1 MAAPKSSDIN
11 GLRKAAILVVLVG
24 PERASKLLKE
34 LTEEEVEMLTLEVAN
49 LGKISDEEKNNVLNE
64 FFELM
69 KVKEFIKEGGV
80 DYAKK
85 LLEEAFGPEQAI
97 KIIENL
103 VTNLQVKPFDFLK
116 RIDIA
121 QITNVLQNEHPQTV
135 ALVLCYLPPAAAA
148 QVIAGLPEDLQ
159 VDVIKRIS
167 IMDRA
172 TPDVVKEVE
181 SRMKDRL
188 SSFAAQPFSQV
199 GGIETTAEIMNNI
212 DRTVSKNIFD
222 RLSESDPKLS
232 EEIRKKMFVFE
243 DILKLDDR
251 TIQRILREVDTRDLT
266 LSLKG
271 ASEELK
277 NKILSNMSQR
287 ASQMIQEELEFMGP
301 VRLKDVDEAQQRIV
315 AIIRKLEESGE
326 IIIAGGGGEEL
337 IV

>member
-1 MAAPKSSDIN
+1 MAADQSKIN
-11 GLRKAAILVVLVG
+11 GIRKAAILVVLVG

-34 LTEEEVEMLTLEVAN
+34 LTEDEVEMLTLEVAN
-49 LGKISDEEKNNVLNE
+49 LGKISDEEKNTILNE

-188 SSFAAQPFSQV
+188 SAFAAQPFSQV

-326 IIIAGGGGEEL
+326 IIIAGGGGGEEL

>member
-1 MAAPKSSDIN
+1 MAAQNSGVN

-24 PERASKLLKE
+24 PDRASKLLKE

-271 ASEELK
+271 ASEDLK
-277 NKILSNMSQR
+277 NKILTNMSQR

>member
-1 MAAPKSSDIN
+1 
-11 GLRKAAILVVLVG
+11 
-24 PERASKLLKE
+24 
-34 LTEEEVEMLTLEVAN
+34 
-49 LGKISDEEKNNVLNE
+49 
-64 FFELM
+64 M

-271 ASEELK
+271 ASEDLK
-277 NKILSNMSQR
+277 NKILTNMSQR

>member
-1 MAAPKSSDIN
+1 MADNSPALT
-11 GLRKAAILVVLVG
+11 GLRKAAILIVLVG
-24 PERASKLLKE
+24 PERASKILKE
-34 LTEEEVEMLTLEVAN
+34 LNDEEVEMLTLEVAN
-49 LGKISDEEKNNVLNE
+49 LGKISDQEKDSVLNE

-116 RIDIA
+116 RIDIT

-159 VDVIKRIS
+159 VDVVKRIS

-212 DRTVSKNIFD
+212 DRNVSKNIFD

-271 ASEELK
+271 SSEELK
-277 NKILSNMSQR
+277 SKILSNMSQR

-315 AIIRKLEESGE
+315 SIIRKLEETGE

>member
-1 MAAPKSSDIN
+1 MPKENDITSS
-11 GLRKAAILVVLVG
+11 GLRKAAILVVLIG

-34 LTEEEVEMLTLEVAN
+34 LSEEEVEMLTLEVAN
-49 LGKISDEEKNNVLNE
+49 LGKISDEEKNKVLNE

-116 RIDIA
+116 RIDIT

-271 ASEELK
+271 ASDELK

>member
-1 MAAPKSSDIN
+1 MPDNNSVKS

-34 LTEEEVEMLTLEVAN
+34 LNEEEVEMLTLEVAN
-49 LGKISDEEKNNVLNE
+49 LGKITDQEKNEVLNE

-116 RIDIA
+116 RIDIT

-135 ALVLCYLPPAAAA
+135 ALVLCYLPPSAAA

-315 AIIRKLEESGE
+315 AVIRKLEETGE

>member
-1 MAAPKSSDIN
+1 MPKEKDTISS

-49 LGKISDEEKNNVLNE
+49 LGKISDEEKNKILNE

-116 RIDIA
+116 RIDIT

>member
-1 MAAPKSSDIN
+1 MADNSTTLT
-11 GLRKAAILVVLVG
+11 GLRKAAILIVLVG
-24 PERASKLLKE
+24 PERASKILKE
-34 LTEEEVEMLTLEVAN
+34 LNEEEVEMLTLEVAN
-49 LGKISDEEKNNVLNE
+49 LGKISDQEKNSVLNE

-116 RIDIA
+116 RIDIT

-159 VDVIKRIS
+159 VDVVKRIS

-181 SRMKDRL
+181 GRMKDRL

-212 DRTVSKNIFD
+212 DRNVSKNIFD

-277 NKILSNMSQR
+277 SKILSNMSQR

-315 AIIRKLEESGE
+315 AIIRKLEETGE

>member
-1 MAAPKSSDIN
+1 MAAKQDVN
-11 GLRKAAILVVLVG
+11 GLRKAAILIVLMG
-24 PERASKLLKE
+24 PDRASKLLKE
-34 LTEEEVEMLTLEVAN
+34 LNEEEVEMLTLEVAN
-49 LGKISDEEKNNVLNE
+49 LGKISDEEKDAVMSE

-135 ALVLCYLPPAAAA
+135 ALVLCYLPPGAAA

-222 RLSESDPKLS
+222 RLSETDPKLS

-277 NKILSNMSQR
+277 DKLLGNMSQR
-287 ASQMIQEELEFMGP
+287 ARQMIEEELEFMGP

>member
-1 MAAPKSSDIN
+1 MAANKGN
-11 GLRKAAILVVLVG
+11 TATGLRKAAILVVLVG
-24 PERASKLLKE
+24 PERASKLLTE

-49 LGKISDEEKNNVLNE
+49 LGKISDEEKSAVLNE

-116 RIDIA
+116 RIDVA
-121 QITNVLQNEHPQTV
+121 QIINVLQNEHPQTV

-271 ASEELK
+271 ASEDLK
-277 NKILSNMSQR
+277 EKILTNMSQR
-287 ASQMIQEELEFMGP
+287 AAQMIQEELEFMGP